1 MTEQLSTQCCQNLD
15 DGHYTRN
22 GGAAGR
28 LCLPPGETTKG
39 MAGPHSHSEMQGM
52 PTMARNALA
61 ALASEAVCYL
71 PFYPPTSHKG
81 IWNSTQKC
89 LICFWR
95 ESVSCLCDKLIQS
108 SGSFI

>member
-39 MAGPHSHSEMQGM
+39 MAGPHSHSEMQAM

-61 ALASEAVCYL
+61 AL
-71 PFYPPTSHKG
+71 
-81 IWNSTQKC
+81 
-89 LICFWR
+89 
-95 ESVSCLCDKLIQS
+95 VSDQLT
-108 SGSFI
+108 